1 MLVQIAVLASG
12 TGTILGALISAGL
25 PIAVVVIDRAC
36 GAEDVAAAAG
46 IDVDRVL
53 RPSFGP
59 GFDRE
64 AFTAEVVAA
73 LAAHDVFLVA
83 MAGYGTVLGRS
94 IHEAYPGRI
103 LNTHPAL
110 LPAFKGWHAVEQALA
125 AGVGET
131 GCSVHVATLEVDE
144 GPILAQETVRILP
157 GDTPASLH
165 ERIKEV
171 ERRLYPATIWSVLQ
185 ACAEEST
192 QSAGDGARDTR
203 LLEKGRPT
211 S

>member
-1 MLVQIAVLASG
+1 VLVQIAVLASG
-12 TGTILGALISAGL
+12 TGTILEALISAGL
-25 PIAVVVIDRAC
+25 PIAAVVVDRAC
-36 GAEDVAAAAG
+36 PAEGVAAAAE
-46 IDVDRVL
+46 IDVHRVL

-59 GFDRE
+59 SFDRE
-64 AFTAEVVAA
+64 AYTAEVVAA
-73 LAAHDVFLVA
+73 LAPHDVCLLA

-94 IHEAYPGRI
+94 IHDAYPGRI

-125 AGVGET
+125 AGVAET

-144 GPILAQETVRILP
+144 GPILAQESVRILP

-171 ERRLYPATIWSVLQ
+171 ERRVYPATIWSVLH
-185 ACAEEST
+185 AYAGESI
-192 QSAGDGARDTR
+192 QSAGDRACETR
-203 LLEKGRPT
+203 LREKGG
-211 S
+211 SSS